1 MRKLFMTV
9 ALSIM
14 ITSSILSEVFDSTLG
29 ETGLSTDLTVTFDP
43 SALNIV
49 DIGFSRNEINSI
61 GDEVYGF
68 RQSDIEDLI
77 IDGDTATYMNSI
89 YIYWRIM
96 SSSRLSAT
104 LSIDEPLKGANGE
117 IDWEVRLVEEN
128 KSISSDEDN
137 DLELDFMNPEHYYG
151 TAGSSEL
158 SIGTKSMNYG
168 GLLPGEYTGELRL
181 NIKTE

>member
-14 ITSSILSEVFDSTLG
+14 ITSSLFSEVFDSTLG

-61 GDEVYGF
+61 GDE
-68 RQSDIEDLI
+68 
-77 IDGDTATYMNSI
+77 
-89 YIYWRIM
+89 YWRIM